1 MKTFL
6 LKLILI
12 ALLAWGAQYLTVWF
26 AGPLMALLVNLFW
39 KGSSAQGFFT
49 GFLGL
54 GILWFSLALCT
65 DLQTDGILT
74 TKMAQILPLN
84 GSRMGLVSVTALIGA
99 LVGGLCGWTG
109 AVARTLVRDDSSSK
123 GRKK

>member
-1 MKTFL
+1 MKTFF

-26 AGPLMALLVNLFW
+26 AGPLMALVVNLFW

-49 GFLGL
+49 GFLGP

-65 DLQTDGILT
+65 DLQTGGILT
-74 TKMAQILPLN
+74 EKMARILPLG
-84 GSRMGLVSVTALIGA
+84 GSRIGLVSVTAFIGA

-109 AVARTLVRDDSSSK
+109 AVARKLVRDDASE

>member
-1 MKTFL
+1 MKTFF

-12 ALLAWGAQYLTVWF
+12 GLLAWGAQYLSVWF
-26 AGPLMALLVNLFW
+26 AGPLMALVVNLFW

-49 GFLGL
+49 GFLAL

-65 DLQTDGILT
+65 DIQTDGILT
-74 TKMAQILPLN
+74 VKMAEILPLK
-84 GSRMGLVSVTALIGA
+84 GSRTGLILLSTFIGA

-109 AVARTLVRDDSSSK
+109 AL
-123 GRKK
+123 GRKLVKEEEKKRK

>member
-12 ALLAWGAQYLTVWF
+12 ALLAWGAQYFTVWF

-39 KGSSAQGFFT
+39 KGSSLQGFFT
-49 GFLGL
+49 GFLAL

-65 DLQTDGILT
+65 DMQTDGILT
-74 TKMAQILPLN
+74 VKMAEILPLK
-84 GSRMGLVSVTALIGA
+84 GSRIGLVLLATFIGA

-109 AVARTLVRDDSSSK
+109 AL
-123 GRKK
+123 GRKLLKEDEKKKR

>member
-6 LKLILI
+6 LKILLIG
-12 ALLAWGAQYLTVWF
+12 LLAWGAQYLTVWF
-26 AGPLMALLVNLFW
+26 AGPLVALLVNAVW

-49 GFLGL
+49 GFLAL

-74 TKMAQILPLN
+74 VKMAEILPLK
-84 GSRMGLVSVTALIGA
+84 GSRTGLVLLSTFIGA

-109 AVARTLVRDDSSSK
+109 ALARKLLRDEEKK
-123 GRKK
+123 GR

>member
-1 MKTFL
+1 MKKFL

-26 AGPLMALLVNLFW
+26 VGPLMALLVNLVW
-39 KGSSAQGFFT
+39 KGSSTQGFFT

-54 GILWFSLALCT
+54 GLLWFGLAMYSDIT
-65 DLQTDGILT
+65 TDGILT
-74 TKMAQILPLN
+74 AKVSEILKLGGNRMA
-84 GSRMGLVSVTALIGA
+84 LVAATSFIGA

-109 AVARTLVRDDSSSK
+109 ALARKLRE
-123 GRKK
+123 